1 LAPRQGEAA
10 RRLNTRGQNEDDQ
23 EAGVKDPI
31 TVLAPTGTLGY
42 GFGEEALKRGMSLG
56 PDVIAVDA
64 GSTDPGP
71 HYLGSGEPLV
81 GRISMHKEL
90 SQLIAA
96 SRSAGIPLIV
106 GSAGGAGCRKHVD
119 WTLDIV
125 REIARERGDRI
136 RLAWIYADVPFDR
149 AKAGIRAREV
159 KDFEAGSDLT
169 EEDIDATVSLVAQM
183 GHEPICEALDKGAD
197 VIIAGRACDDST
209 LAAYPI
215 WKGADMGL
223 SIHMGKI
230 LECGAF
236 SAEPF
241 AMDVMLGTVHEDH
254 FVLEP
259 GSLARRASVKSVAAH
274 SLYEREHP
282 YVHGGP
288 GHELDLSNCR
298 FSALGERSVR
308 VEGAKAV
315 TTPDYYVKLEGARL
329 MGYRSIS
336 IAGIRCPT
344 MIARIDEILD
354 QARRNALA
362 YFAPAELEVGFHVYG
377 RDGVMQRLEPKRND
391 LSKELGLVIDVVAGS
406 MELAHAACHQISG
419 ALLHYHY
426 PGQFNTSGN
435 LAFPYSPSELD
446 AGPAYAFSAYHL
458 MKVRSA
464 TELFP
469 VHMETV

>member
-1 LAPRQGEAA
+1 MKA
-10 RRLNTRGQNEDDQ
+10 
-23 EAGVKDPI
+23 PI

-42 GFGEEALKRGMSLG
+42 GFGEEALKRGMSLK
-56 PDVIAVDA
+56 PDAIAVDA

-81 GRISMHKEL
+81 GRISMRKEL
-90 SQLIAA
+90 SQLIDA
-96 SRSAGIPLIV
+96 SRAAGIPLIV

-125 REIARERGDRI
+125 REIARERGRKLK
-136 RLAWIYADVPFDR
+136 LAWIYADIPIER
-149 AKAGIRAREV
+149 AKAGVRAGEV
-159 KDFEAGSDLT
+159 KDFEAGCELT
-169 EEDIDATVSLVAQM
+169 EKDLDDTTALVAQM
-183 GHEPICEALDKGAD
+183 GHEPICEALDKGAE

-209 LAAYPI
+209 IAAYPI
-215 WKGADMGL
+215 WKGADIGL
-223 SIHMGKI
+223 AVHMGKI

-241 AMDVMLGTVHEDH
+241 AMDVMLGTIHDDH

-259 GSLARRASVKSVAAH
+259 GSLQRRASIKSVAAH

-282 YVHGGP
+282 YLHGGP
-288 GHELDLSNCR
+288 GHELDLTHCR
-298 FSALGERSVR
+298 FTAVGDRQVK

-315 TTPDYYVKLEGARL
+315 VTRDYYIKLEGARL

-336 IAGIRCPT
+336 IAGVRCPT

-354 QARRNALA
+354 QAKRNALA
-362 YFAPAELEVGFHVYG
+362 YFAPAALKIGFHVYG

-391 LSKELGLVIDVVAGS
+391 LSKELGLTIDVVADS

-419 ALLHYHY
+419 ALLHWHY
-426 PGQFNTSGN
+426 PGQYNTSGN
-435 LAFPYSPSELD
+435 LAFPYSPSEID
-446 AGPAYAFSAYHL
+446 AGPAYEFSAYHL

-469 VHMETV
+469 VEMETV